1 MAGTISSPG
10 FGSTLDVSAIVTAL
24 VDAEIV
30 PKTSNIDRREAT
42 FQSELSAIGL
52 LKSSLSDFQ
61 SSLSGLKD
69 ASSFNARSVATSD
82 ATIATATVLS
92 GQQPSTGSYKLEVT
106 QLANSH
112 KLISDAVAD
121 ADDIGTGTFTLTT
134 FGADKLAPSDGG
146 DGGDGETF
154 SIDFATADADTDG
167 TVTLAELR
175 DAINDDEDN
184 PGVTAAI
191 INTDAGAQLVLTSD
205 ETGLENAFEVSSS
218 FSGVNVANL
227 VDTNDTNYAKDA
239 IIEIDGQTVTGSSN
253 TFENA
258 IEGLS
263 ITALQTNV
271 GETIDVSVTAST
283 TSIRQ
288 QIEGFINAYNSLQQ
302 QFSDQSQ
309 YDAAT
314 SQSTPLFADSLL
326 RTLSSQVRTG
336 VTGKVSTSVGDIE
349 ALASLGI
356 VSDSQGKLSIDTA
369 KLDDAIKNNYE
380 GIVALFSSSDGIA
393 NRLDSR
399 LDNYLNS
406 GGTFDQRTD
415 SINTQINNLTDEREA
430 VALRAEKLEARLL
443 AQFNAMSQ
451 LVSQLNSTG
460 EWLTSSLQSLPGVV
474 RQNNNS
480 NSN

>member
-10 FGSTLDVSAIVTAL
+10 FGSTLDVGAIVTAL

-30 PKTSNIDRREAT
+30 PKSSNIDRREAT
-42 FQSELSAIGL
+42 YQSELSAIGL
-52 LKSSLSDFQ
+52 LKASLSDFQ

-69 ASSFNARSVATSD
+69 ADSFNARTVSSSD
-82 ATIATATVLS
+82 LTIATASVMS
-92 GQQPSTGSYKLEVT
+92 GQQPSTGSYKLEVS

-146 DGGDGETF
+146 DGGDGESF

-175 DAINDDEDN
+175 DAINDAEDN

-205 ETGLENAFEVSSS
+205 DTGLENAFEVSSS
-218 FSGVNVANL
+218 FSGVSVTNL
-227 VDTNDTNYAKDA
+227 VDTNDVNYAKDA

-263 ITALQTNV
+263 ITALKTNI
-271 GETIDVSVTAST
+271 GETIDLNVSAST
-283 TSIRQ
+283 ASIRQ
-288 QIEGFINAYNSLQQ
+288 QIESFVTAYNTLQQ

-309 YDAAT
+309 FDQET
-314 SQSTPLFADSLL
+314 TQSTPLFADSLL
-326 RTLSSQVRTG
+326 RTLSNQVRTG
-336 VTGKVSTSVGDIE
+336 MTGKVSTSEGNIE
-349 ALASLGI
+349 ALASMGI
-356 VSDSQGKLSIDTA
+356 VSDNKGQLSIDTEA
-369 KLDDAIKNNYE
+369 LNDAIENDYD

-393 NRLDSR
+393 NRLDTT

-415 SINTQINNLTDEREA
+415 SINSQISDLADEREA
-430 VALRAEKLEARLL
+430 LALRAGKLETRLL

-451 LVSQLNSTG
+451 LVSQLNATG

-474 RQNNNS
+474 RQS
-480 NSN
+480 NDSN